1 MTKTHKQK
9 VKKYKNKDVFTI
21 LEAMDFLQ
29 VSRTKID
36 ALIKNGEIKV
46 IKLCEKHLVLKI
58 ELLHYLN
65 KARLSE

>member
-1 MTKTHKQK
+1 MTKTHKQI

-21 LEAMDFLQ
+21 IEAMDFLQ

-36 ALIKNGEIKV
+36 ALIKNGDIKV

>member
-1 MTKTHKQK
+1 MTKTQKQK

-29 VSRTKID
+29 VGRTKID
-36 ALIKNGEIKV
+36 ALIEKGEIKV
-46 IKLCEKHLVLKI
+46 IKLCEKHLVLKV

-65 KARLSE
+65 KTHLPE

>member
-1 MTKTHKQK
+1 MTKTHKQI

-36 ALIKNGEIKV
+36 ALIKNGEIKI
-46 IKLCEKHLVLKI
+46 IKLCEKYLILKV

>member
-1 MTKTHKQK
+1 MTKTHKQI

-21 LEAMDFLQ
+21 IEAMDFLQ
-29 VSRTKID
+29 MSRTKID
-36 ALIKNGEIKV
+36 SLIKDGEIKV
-46 IKLCEKHLVLKI
+46 IKLCEKYLILKV